1 MLTIG
6 PPTFRYASLVP
17 HEISP
22 TNPSNASDLQ
32 GKVVA
37 MLGVGGSG
45 MSALARLLHSMG
57 TSVAGYDAVKSPVT
71 DRLMAGGLSVAI
83 GNGHDAA
90 TGADLLVASAAIPQD
105 HPALAEA
112 TRRGIAILSYPQA
125 LGLVMRGRTGL
136 AVAGTHGKSTT
147 VAMLG
152 AAMVD
157 AGLDPSVIAG
167 AASPQLAS
175 GALAEPGAWVG
186 SRLGAATIPSGP
198 RFGKPGLLVAEAC
211 EFNRS
216 FHNLQPTI
224 AGINNV
230 EADHLDIY
238 GSLDAVV
245 EAFAQFARSLPSA
258 DEGGVLVIG
267 HDGAHRREVA
277 AGLHCQVQTVGFSPE
292 ADWAIQYDQH
302 THNISVGHRDGATG
316 RWRQHLPGAHNAAN
330 AGLAFALACVA
341 GGDPTIVARSL
352 GAFSGLERRCQVLG
366 DRAIEGGTVRVY
378 DDYGH
383 HPTEVDAT
391 LRAIRLA
398 EKPEANGGRLIVVF
412 QPHQHSRTRF
422 LLDEFATAFTSADM
436 VVVPEIYFVRD
447 SEAEKQRVSADDL
460 VQRLRDRG
468 VEANHRHPFTAI
480 VEQLE
485 RDCRP
490 GDVVVV
496 MGAGPVWQ
504 IARQFIDGAQAVAHA

>member
-1 MLTIG
+1 MT
-6 PPTFRYASLVP
+6 PPTR
-17 HEISP
+17 
-22 TNPSNASDLQ
+22 ASDLK
-32 GKVVA
+32 GKAVA

-57 TSVAGYDAVKSPVT
+57 AMVAGYDATQTPVT
-71 DRLMAGGLSVAI
+71 ERLVAAGLSISI
-83 GNGHDAA
+83 GDDHDAA
-90 TGADLLVASAAIPQD
+90 KAAHVMVASAAIPKD
-105 HPALAEA
+105 HPALVEA
-112 TRRGIAILSYPQA
+112 ARLGLPILSYPQA
-125 LGLVMRGRTGL
+125 LGLVMRGHTGL

-152 AAMVD
+152 VAMVD
-157 AGLDPSVIAG
+157 AGLDPTVIAG
-167 AASPQLAS
+167 AASPQLAH
-175 GALAEPGAWVG
+175 GALADPGPWVG

-198 RFGKPGLLVAEAC
+198 RFGRAGLLVAEAC

-216 FHNLQPTI
+216 FHNLHPTI

-245 EAFAQFARSLPSA
+245 EAFARFARALPSA
-258 DEGGVLVIG
+258 EDGGVLVIG
-267 HDGAHRREVA
+267 HDGAHRREIA
-277 AGLHCQVQTVGFSPE
+277 AGLNCNVQTIGFSPE
-292 ADWAIQYDQH
+292 ADWAIQYDQR
-302 THNISVGHRDGATG
+302 THDMVVRHRDGTIG
-316 RWRQHLPGAHNAAN
+316 RWRQRLPGAHNAAN

-366 DRAIEGGTVRVY
+366 DRALQGGTVRVY

-398 EKPEANGGRLIVVF
+398 EKPEDNGGRLIVVF

-468 VEANHRHPFTAI
+468 VQANHRHPFAAI

-504 IARQFIDGAQAVAHA
+504 IARQFIDGARAVAHA

>member
-1 MLTIG
+1 MPSKNATNTPTSADDLT
-6 PPTFRYASLVP
+6 
-17 HEISP
+17 
-22 TNPSNASDLQ
+22 
-32 GKVVA
+32 GKTVA

-57 TSVAGYDAVKSPVT
+57 AIVRGYDTVQTPIT
-71 DRLMAGGLSVAI
+71 ERLVAGGLHVAI
-83 GNGHDAA
+83 GDGHDAA
-90 TGADLLVASAAIPQD
+90 RGAHLVVASAAIPKD
-105 HPALAEA
+105 HPALLEA
-112 TRRGIAILSYPQA
+112 SKLELPSLSYPQA
-125 LGLVMRGRTGL
+125 LGLVMRGRTGV

-157 AGLDPSVIAG
+157 AGLDPTVIAG
-167 AASPQLAS
+167 AASPQLS
-175 GALAEPGAWVG
+175 RGALAEPGPWVG

-216 FHNLQPTI
+216 FHNLHPTI

-245 EAFAQFARSLPSA
+245 EAFAVFARSLPA
-258 DEGGVLVIG
+258 AEDGGVLVIG
-267 HDGAHRREVA
+267 HEGAHRREVA
-277 AGLHCQVQTVGFSPE
+277 AGLSCEVQTIGFSPE
-292 ADWAIQYDQH
+292 ADWAIQYDQR
-302 THNISVGHRDGATG
+302 THEMAVRHEETIA
-316 RWRQHLPGAHNAAN
+316 RWRQRLPGAHNAAN

-366 DRAIEGGTVRVY
+366 DRAIEGGAVRVY

-383 HPTEVDAT
+383 HPTEIDAT
-391 LRAIRLA
+391 LRAIRQA
-398 EKPEANGGRLIVVF
+398 EKPEEHGGRLIVVF

-436 VVVPEIYFVRD
+436 VIVPEIYFVRD

-460 VQRLRDRG
+460 VRRLRDRG
-468 VEANHRHPFTAI
+468 VTADHRHPFGSI
-480 VEQLE
+480 IEQLE

-504 IARQFIDGAQAVAHA
+504 VARQFMDCARAVAHA

>member
-1 MLTIG
+1 
-6 PPTFRYASLVP
+6 VP
-17 HEISP
+17 AENHSIP
-22 TNPSNASDLQ
+22 LRAGDLS
-32 GKVVA
+32 GRVVA

-45 MSALARLLHSMG
+45 MSALARLLDSMG
-57 TSVAGYDAVKSPVT
+57 ARVRGYDAVQTPVT
-71 DRLMAGGLSVAI
+71 ERLVAGGLAVAI
-83 GNGHDAA
+83 GDGHEAARDAH
-90 TGADLLVASAAIPQD
+90 LLVATAAVPKD
-105 HPALAEA
+105 HPALADA
-112 TRRGIAILSYPQA
+112 ARRGVPVLTYPQA
-125 LGLVMRGRTGL
+125 LGLVMRGRTGV

-157 AGLDPSVIAG
+157 AGLDPTVIAG
-167 AASPQLAS
+167 AASPQLS
-175 GALAEPGAWVG
+175 RGALAEPGPWVG
-186 SRLGAATIPSGP
+186 SRLGTAEIPRGP
-198 RFGKPGLLVAEAC
+198 RYGKPGLLVAEAC

-216 FHNLQPTI
+216 FHNLRPTI

-245 EAFAQFARSLPSA
+245 EAFAQFARSLPS
-258 DEGGVLVIG
+258 EERGGVLIIG

-277 AGLHCQVQTVGFSPE
+277 AGLDAQVETIGFSPE
-292 ADWAIQYDQH
+292 ADWTVRYDEA
-302 THNISVGHRDGATG
+302 THEMSVAHRDGAQG
-316 RWRQHLPGAHNAAN
+316 RWRQRLPGAHNASN
-330 AGLAFALACVA
+330 AAMAFALACTA

-352 GAFSGLERRCQVLG
+352 AAFSGLERRCQVLG
-366 DRAIEGGTVRVY
+366 DRSVEGGTVRVY

-391 LRAIRLA
+391 LRAIRRA
-398 EKPEANGGRLIVVF
+398 ERPEERGGRLIVVF

-422 LLDEFATAFTSADM
+422 LLDEFAMAFSGAD
-436 VVVPEIYFVRD
+436 VVIVPEIYFVRD

-460 VQRLRDRG
+460 VRRLRERG
-468 VEANHRHPFTAI
+468 VEASHRHPFAAI

-504 IARQFIDGAQAVAHA
+504 VAHQFARGAPAVAHA

>member
-1 MLTIG
+1 
-6 PPTFRYASLVP
+6 
-17 HEISP
+17 
-22 TNPSNASDLQ
+22 
-32 GKVVA
+32 

-57 TSVAGYDAVKSPVT
+57 ATVRGYDAVQTPT
-71 DRLMAGGLSVAI
+71 TERLAAGGLCVSI
-83 GNGHDAA
+83 GDGHEASQ
-90 TGADLLVASAAIPQD
+90 GADLVVASAAIPKD
-105 HPALAEA
+105 HPALLEA
-112 TRRGIAILSYPQA
+112 ARLGLATLSYPQA

-157 AGLDPSVIAG
+157 AGLDPTVIAG
-167 AASPQLAS
+167 AASPQLAK
-175 GALAEPGAWVG
+175 GALAKPGAWVG
-186 SRLGAATIPSGP
+186 SRLGAAAIPSGP
-198 RFGKPGLLVAEAC
+198 RHGAPGLLVAEAC

-216 FHNLQPTI
+216 FHNLHPTI

-238 GSLDAVV
+238 GTLDAVV
-245 EAFAQFARSLPSA
+245 EAFAVFARSLPSA
-258 DEGGVLVIG
+258 GEGGVLVIG
-267 HDGAHRREVA
+267 HEGAHRREVA
-277 AGLHCQVQTVGFSPE
+277 AGLACEVQTLGFSPE
-292 ADWAIQYDQH
+292 ADWVIQYDQR
-302 THNISVGHRDGATG
+302 THEVAVRHEGTIA
-316 RWRQHLPGAHNAAN
+316 RWRQRLPGAHNAAN
-330 AGLAFALACVA
+330 AGMAFALACVA
-341 GGDPTIVARSL
+341 GGNPTIVARSL

-366 DRAIEGGTVRVY
+366 DRAVEGGTVRVY

-383 HPTEVDAT
+383 HPTEVDST
-391 LRAIRLA
+391 LRAIRQA
-398 EKPEANGGRLIVVF
+398 ETPEENGGRLIVVF

-422 LLDEFATAFTSADM
+422 LLDEFATAFTSAD
-436 VVVPEIYFVRD
+436 VVIVPEIYFVRD

-460 VQRLRDRG
+460 VRRLRDRG
-468 VEANHRHPFTAI
+468 VEASHRHPFTAI
-480 VEQLE
+480 VEHLE

-504 IARQFIDGAQAVAHA
+504 VARQFMDGARAVAHA